1 MEATGQASDT
11 LSCCPVRGD
20 TATPRMREPAEAG
33 SLAALV
39 SRPKLVSKI
48 VVSTDPGRV
57 EDPINLLLRERFFFL
72 FLDLS

>member
-1 MEATGQASDT
+1 MHWFH
-11 LSCCPVRGD
+11 
-20 TATPRMREPAEAG
+20 
-33 SLAALV
+33 AA
-39 SRPKLVSKI
+39 KLVSKI

>member
-1 MEATGQASDT
+1 MSRSWRR
-11 LSCCPVRGD
+11 SCGSRRSSSPTD
-20 TATPRMREPAEAG
+20 AFERENPPKRAP
-33 SLAALV
+33 SLHWFHAA
-39 SRPKLVSKI
+39 KLVSKI